1 MTKKPIIFNVNAI
14 LFLLI
19 ALSVPVQ
26 LLFGLDI
33 GMNNLKD
40 IFMRLNVLNISII
53 VTFLTAA
60 TMFYNVSRHLIWF
73 LPTCLS
79 LVIINN
85 LIMLNYSPYSDEM
98 IVLVATAGFSLFT
111 ILTLK
116 SNTIKFVKDPS
127 KQWWRVSKRKRKFL
141 PVNLKLGDKDFDF
154 GRSFDISK
162 TGAYIMQNI
171 NQFVFK
177 EGDELRLQIGDMNL
191 KAEVVRI
198 SKMNRS
204 YPEGVGIKFIDMSMT
219 DKVKLY
225 RTIML

>member
-1 MTKKPIIFNVNAI
+1 M
-14 LFLLI
+14 
-19 ALSVPVQ
+19 
-26 LLFGLDI
+26 
-33 GMNNLKD
+33 
-40 IFMRLNVLNISII
+40 
-53 VTFLTAA
+53 
-60 TMFYNVSRHLIWF
+60 
-73 LPTCLS
+73 
-79 LVIINN
+79 
-85 LIMLNYSPYSDEM
+85 
-98 IVLVATAGFSLFT
+98 
-111 ILTLK
+111 
-116 SNTIKFVKDPS
+116 
-127 KQWWRVSKRKRKFL
+127 
-141 PVNLKLGDKDFDF
+141 NLKLGDKDFDF

>member
-33 GMNNLKD
+33 EMNNFKD
-40 IFMRLNVLNISII
+40 IFMRLNILNVSII

-60 TMFYNVSRHLIWF
+60 AMFYNVSRHLIWF
-73 LPTCLS
+73 LPACLS

-98 IVLVATAGFSLFT
+98 IVLIATTGFSLFT

-116 SNTIKFVKDPS
+116 SNTIKIVKDPS

-141 PVNLKLGDKDFDF
+141 PVNLMLGDKEFDF

-177 EGDELRLQIGDMNL
+177 EGDELRLQIGDMSL

-204 YPEGVGIKFIDMSMT
+204 YPEGVGIKFVDMSMT